1 MRRITLSSD
10 PLADDLPDE
19 LKEANLPTFT
29 MDQPQLSQT
38 EAVEPDWYHVFP
50 GLNPQGTVLGSPPPA
65 YEPEFFHGRVS
76 HLGHSPAGREIPPPW
91 SSGGEILLVFAADFN
106 PVPALVRAR

>member
-65 YEPEFFHGRVS
+65 YEPEFSMEEFLTSATPLQVERYRRPGV
-76 HLGHSPAGREIPPPW
+76 L
-91 SSGGEILLVFAADFN
+91 GGEILLVLLLILILF
-106 PVPALVRAR
+106 LL